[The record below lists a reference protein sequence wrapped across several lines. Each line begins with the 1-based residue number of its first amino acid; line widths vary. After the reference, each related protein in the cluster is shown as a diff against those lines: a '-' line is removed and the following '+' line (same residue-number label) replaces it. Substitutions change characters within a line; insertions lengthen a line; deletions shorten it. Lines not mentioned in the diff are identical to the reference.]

1 MSSTSL
7 VNFLV
12 QFRNLWSECGT
23 TARTTDLDK
32 KVEQLIK
39 EFGLKNNATLEQWI
53 NPTRVQSHEE
63 HFKNLHDI
71 ADLHKRLRNDQR
83 QKEPPKPFLS
93 TLEIIKIQELYILL
107 HTFYMDYVEPE
118 RENTNELAA
127 QLRRCLDREYN
138 SNPHQEQTHK
148 HEQTEQEIASSSIHT
163 KINTIEQ
170 LVRGV
175 DKKISALPTKLI
187 TELHND
193 DNTLSEWLKEIGN
206 VKEIGDEVSISSG
219 EFQDPADANEYRVVP

>member
-23 TARTTDLDK
+23 TARTTDLDI

-39 EFGLKNNATLEQWI
+39 EFGLKNDATLERWI
-53 NPTRVQSHEE
+53 GVQSHEQ
-63 HFKNLHDI
+63 HFKNLFKT
-71 ADLHKRLRNDQR
+71 AELHKSLPWN
-83 QKEPPKPFLS
+83 QKQKNPSLGTK
-93 TLEIIKIQELYILL
+93 EIIKIKEIYILL

-118 RENTNELAA
+118 KENTNQLAA
-127 QLRRCLDREYN
+127 QLQRCLDREYN
-138 SNPHQEQTHK
+138 SKT
-148 HEQTEQEIASSSIHT
+148 HEQTGQEIASSSIHT

-193 DNTLSEWLKEIGN
+193 DNTLSEWLKEIGD
-206 VKEIGDEVSISSG
+206 VKEIGDDVSISSG